1 MRQLDQSG
9 FVIHARDYGE
19 TSQIVDMLTRTHGR
33 ISAVH
38 KGARQRRKGG
48 GGRLQP
54 FTSYGVG
61 WSGKSQL
68 KTLINPEAGRSYTLP
83 GKSLAAGFYINELI
97 WYLIQHEDECEG
109 IFDAYEVC
117 LNELV
122 EQPESIEPALRAFE
136 KRLLDD
142 LGYSPQ
148 WEFEAASGEPIEPHK
163 TYYFRFGEG
172 FYAEPGEDSELSVK
186 GADIFAI
193 ANGNYV
199 ESRTL
204 GIAKRLFRHA
214 LAVLLNGRELQ
225 SRKMIIG

>member
-19 TSQIVDMLTRTHGR
+19 TSQIVDVFTRTYGR

-54 FTSYGVG
+54 FTNYGIG

-68 KTLINPEAGRSYTLP
+68 KTLIGQEAVRSYSLL
-83 GKSLAAGFYINELI
+83 GSSLAAGFYINELI
-97 WYLIQHEDECEG
+97 WYLVHHEDECVA
-109 IFDAYEVC
+109 IFDAYESC
-117 LNELV
+117 LAELAAG
-122 EQPESIEPALRAFE
+122 PENIEPALRKFE
-136 KRLLDD
+136 KIFLDG

-148 WEFEAASGEPIEPHK
+148 WEFEASSGEPIEPEK

-172 FYAEPGEDSELSVK
+172 FYSETGEQGDLAITGE
-186 GADIFAI
+186 DIFAI
-193 ANGNYV
+193 ANGDYADPQ
-199 ESRTL
+199 TL
-204 GIAKRLFRHA
+204 SVAKKLFRRA

-225 SRKMIIG
+225 SRKMITG